1 MPETIYFQWQN
12 EHLRRTIY
20 PLREMKLR
28 DFLVYYQEIDLWQNY
43 KDKIL
48 EDLGDEVQAHK
59 DVQKN
64 LISNAYDQYHDLRS
78 YFLTADVSQAYLQRF
93 PDLDQ
98 DFMEKINQIHRSFNK
113 YFPSYDSIFKE
124 RYFLA
129 SQISLMENHR
139 KQIEREIA
147 NKERNVRNMGEKWSQ
162 DRGYPEIIA
171 KLKQTTL
178 VMADE
183 ELQRLY
189 DFLSSFARIE
199 DRRAALTK
207 WKATKTKERASL
219 SSQISKMESEVSKLG
234 QRLGEIE
241 AELGRLRNPPDHV
254 ALKAYLT
261 REDVT
266 KEFKSQFGELDQDLI
281 GRINELHKATQSYFN
296 SHEQLTHKILFIKGR
311 IRDLQRLL
319 QEGKKELA
327 EIERKLRNMP
337 DNWSRRPG
345 YERDVK
351 ILTKV
356 TFNMIQIEL
365 GKLSD
370 FLAAL
375 EMLSKTPEALKLEIE
390 QKDEEHAEVEGQ
402 LKKATGTLNSLKD
415 QLQQVEEVFS
425 QPEKEQLMSF
435 LNFQNLTVRDIV
447 RGKVEAYQNE
457 LSQLNHQKLL
467 EAVAQ
472 EFIENT
478 ARYPLWLQYMV
489 IHFSGMRYKSAH
501 GSWADPKDLLLSL
514 RIHAVEKKVDRAI
527 DEALDALCE
536 EKILA
541 YRPRTAPDNGQD
553 PVRDAGVRPPK
564 LALAQEATWKNKVE
578 DYLETLEQ
586 TTSPHRKRKTLLD
599 LCIDEESYEIEALTD
614 REALEELE
622 AMKDEL
628 PDWMWK
634 EIVQVTDLRLSEVS
648 DENWEQLSPDDLEA
662 RRSYEMWEYRQIM
675 SKWKQ
680 ENLTGW
686 REEHD
691 RANRLIVTRAVCNEV
706 AEHIQHL
713 RGHSVPGGLT
723 AKPEWYLRK
732 ERDPALAGRAYFV
745 KPRSRENFKVGA
757 SILWLRFVDSE
768 PNAWQIAHPIT
779 LKNGEGLLGSRPGTR
794 PSNFRAA
801 LNRSLSRSKGS
812 SATSQS
818 DWKQFQDSGGRFRRS
833 KMVVVENQ
841 KKTVVNQWLR
851 WMHEATI
858 AEVAETAE
866 GPVVLTFE
874 TALPYEDKRRS
885 TIGVFKH
892 SLYNLQHNVSG
903 GSFTGT
909 FAGYVPHGDIL
920 YEDLEE
926 MMDWNKILQKKR
938 LSSTQMEDYWHNIR
952 QMEKA
957 ALESGPSGEVT
968 PKPSKARAG
977 VRVEAAPLVEMDRH
991 KERVIAYEIDAAKK
1005 RASVYQPWVEIGRGV
1020 LLVVDMKNG
1029 VRIGT
1034 NMYHQV
1040 LQCEGE
1046 PRAQDLYVRAEE
1058 LIEAPEGQ
1066 ASKPVVSN
1074 DKLNLRRL
1082 SRANKSGKPIMERY
1096 SVQIPPGT
1104 KLRVSTVHRATPG
1117 DAGNGIIDA
1126 DGPDDYYLIV
1136 ECPHKASAIGLFLRV
1151 NDVQE
1156 ISEEQYQPLKPVSS
1170 QPD

>member
-28 DFLVYYQEIDLWQNY
+28 DFLVYYKEIDIWQQY
-43 KDKIL
+43 EDKTL
-48 EDLGDEVQAHK
+48 DDLGDEVQAHK
-59 DVQKN
+59 NTQKN
-64 LISNAYDQYHDLRS
+64 LISNAYDQYHSLRS
-78 YFLTADVSQAYLQRF
+78 YFLTKDVSEDYGQRY

-113 YFPSYDSIFKE
+113 YFPGYDSIFKE

-162 DRGYPEIIA
+162 DRGYPEILA

-178 VMADE
+178 AMADE

-189 DFLSSFARIE
+189 DFLSAFARIE
-199 DRRAALTK
+199 DRRATLIK
-207 WKATKTKERASL
+207 WKATKAKERASL

-234 QRLGEIE
+234 QQLAEIE
-241 AELGRLRNPPDHV
+241 AELGRLKNPPDHV
-254 ALKAYLT
+254 ALEDYLT
-261 REDVT
+261 REDVSSD
-266 KEFKSQFGELDQDLI
+266 FKSQFGELDQDVI
-281 GRINELHKATQSYFN
+281 DRINELHKANQSYFN

-311 IRDLQRLL
+311 IRDLHKLL
-319 QEGKKELA
+319 QERQNELA

-345 YERDVK
+345 YESDVK
-351 ILTKV
+351 TLTKI
-356 TFNMIQIEL
+356 TFNMIKIEL
-365 GKLSD
+365 DQLND

-375 EMLSKTPEALKLEIE
+375 EMLSKTPEVVKKEIE
-390 QKDEEHAEVEGQ
+390 QKSEEHAEIEGQ
-402 LKKATGTLNSLKD
+402 RKKAAATLNSLKD
-415 QLQQVEEVFS
+415 ELQQVEIVFE

-435 LNFQNLTVRDIV
+435 VNFQNLTVRDIV

-457 LSQLNHQKLL
+457 LSQLNHEELL
-467 EAVAQ
+467 EAVAD

-541 YRPRTAPDNGQD
+541 YRPRAAPENGQD
-553 PVRDAGVRPPK
+553 PAGDAGVLPPK
-564 LALAQEATWKNKVE
+564 LALAQEPIWKNKVE

-586 TTSPHRKRKTLLD
+586 TTSPYRKRKTLLD

-622 AMKDEL
+622 GMKDNL

-648 DENWEQLSPDDLEA
+648 NENWEQLSPDDLEA
-662 RRSYEMWEYRQIM
+662 RRAHEMWEYRQIM
-675 SKWKQ
+675 DKWKQ

-745 KPRSRENFKVGA
+745 KPRTRENFKEGA
-757 SILWLRFVDSE
+757 SILWLRYVDSE

-812 SATSQS
+812 SATLQS
-818 DWKQFQDSGGRFRRS
+818 EWKQFQDSGGRFRRA
-833 KMVVVENQ
+833 KMVVDESK

-851 WMHEATI
+851 WMHEATV
-858 AEVAETAE
+858 AEVAETAD

-892 SLYNLQHNVSG
+892 SLYNLEHNVSG
-903 GSFTGT
+903 ASFTGT
-909 FAGYVPHGDIL
+909 FAGYVPHGDIP

-938 LSSTQMEDYWHNIR
+938 LSSTQVEDYWHKIR

-957 ALESGPSGEVT
+957 ALESGPSGEFT
-968 PKPSKARAG
+968 PQPTAARAG
-977 VRVEAAPLVEMDRH
+977 VRVEAAPLVEMVRH
-991 KERVIAYEIDAAKK
+991 KERVIAYEIDSAKK
-1005 RASVYQPWVEIGRGV
+1005 RAKVYQPRVEIGRGA
-1020 LLVVDMKNG
+1020 LLVVDKQDG
-1029 VRIGT
+1029 VRIGGHT
-1034 NMYHQV
+1034 YYQV

-1046 PRAQDLYVRAEE
+1046 PRAQDLYVRVEE
-1058 LIEAPEGQ
+1058 LIEAPEGS
-1066 ASKPVVSN
+1066 ASKPVVSKE
-1074 DKLNLRRL
+1074 KLNLRRL

-1104 KLRVSTVHRATPG
+1104 KLRVSTVHKATPE
-1117 DAGNGIIDA
+1117 DAGNGVIDA

-1136 ECPHKASAIGLFLRV
+1136 ECYQRASAIGLFLRV

-1156 ISEEQYQPLKPVSS
+1156 ISEEEYQPLKPMAS
-1170 QPD
+1170 QPA